1 VGLPGASLAA
11 TTSPSYAAN
20 SLVVSGEWL
29 RADMGKPVIVVP
41 ILVVVSLVVMSM
53 AVSGAAL
60 TGNDLLPACRDFI
73 NKQFSKGPLS
83 QGQCI
88 GMIDALAFAAS
99 DSQISRACVPD
110 NVTVTQA
117 TTVVVRWLDKRPQDW
132 HLPFSVLVLFALH
145 DTWPCQ

>member
-1 VGLPGASLAA
+1 MRKS
-11 TTSPSYAAN
+11 
-20 SLVVSGEWL
+20 
-29 RADMGKPVIVVP
+29 VIAVP
-41 ILVVVSLVVMSM
+41 ILVAVSLVVMSK
-53 AVSGAAL
+53 AASAASL

-73 NKQFSKGPLS
+73 NQKFNKDPLN

-88 GMIDALAFAAS
+88 GIIQALTFAAPYDPS
-99 DSQISRACVPD
+99 WRSCVPD